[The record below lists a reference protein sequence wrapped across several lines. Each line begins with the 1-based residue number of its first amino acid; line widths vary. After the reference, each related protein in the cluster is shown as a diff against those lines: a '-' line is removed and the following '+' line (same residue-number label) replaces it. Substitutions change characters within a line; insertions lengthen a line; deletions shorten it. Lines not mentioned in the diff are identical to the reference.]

1 MAYQLIK
8 RIGRKQR
15 DTRANIRLAPNGT
28 NGHGRTSYSRIL
40 IPAWAVRG
48 LRSQGIRMERDSPL
62 DLYLDDDTLQIAIV
76 FRPSGNQ
83 ILRLNKKSDSGYIAT
98 QRLHDLVP
106 LDTAFSWEVAPPGS
120 GFDIILTPLT
130 EALV

>member
-8 RIGRKQR
+8 RAGRKRR
-15 DTRANIRLAPNGT
+15 DTRANIRLAANSGG
-28 NGHGRTSYSRIL
+28 NKYSRLL

-48 LRSQGIRMERDSPL
+48 LRSQGIRMEHDAPL
-62 DLYLDDDTLQIAIV
+62 DLYLDDETLQIAIA
-76 FRPSGNQ
+76 FKPAGSR

-98 QRLHDLVP
+98 ERLHDLLP
-106 LDTAFSWEVAPPGS
+106 LNTAFSWEVAPPGS